1 MFSTRLR
8 RKRALIIFIISAI
21 IFTIIASLACIKM
34 NITMRKEEL
43 KKTIEERVEEIRS
56 FYTTKYKADV
66 IITDMNFNHMSNIRL
81 YKDTTRL
88 GFYIEEEPAF
98 TLEIGVAGRNIEPFE
113 VMVFPDKMI
122 EIHK

>member
-1 MFSTRLR
+1 
-8 RKRALIIFIISAI
+8 
-21 IFTIIASLACIKM
+21 M

-56 FYTTKYKADV
+56 FYATRYKADV
-66 IITDMNFNHMSNIRL
+66 IITDMNLNYISDIRL

-88 GFYIEEEPAF
+88 GFYVEEEPAF